1 MSIGNPT
8 SQKLELKA
16 VSQIQ
21 APRQNTTI
29 SMSMG
34 KSSKIS
40 VPKMSMS
47 SNNYNVATSASTMG
61 GSVDTSKWGQQ
72 SSMQKAVADDIL
84 GFQNTRDRFRVS
96 NISMSASKSGMEG
109 EIEGSFKINN
119 SNPLSMKE
127 GHFNMGTGAAPK
139 KAVNKKFGRSKV
151 VLAALEKEMEGSWGD
166 VDRNYVI
173 GGNWKSNG
181 DLEFINSFPKDV
193 LAKAKFDSKKVEVV
207 VAPTDLHLLS
217 VQKELEKTDVNVAA
231 QDVSQY
237 GRGAYTGNI
246 TADQLTDMKIGWTL
260 TGHSERRS
268 LFGES
273 DQDVALKTK
282 VACEN
287 GLNVML
293 CIGEQLEERESGK
306 TGEVNARQL

>member
-1 MSIGNPT
+1 MGNPS
-8 SQKLELKA
+8 SQKLELKS

-47 SNNYNVATSASTMG
+47 SNNYNVAASASNMG

-96 NISMSASKSGMEG
+96 NVSMSASKSGMEG
-109 EIEGSFKINN
+109 EVDGPFNINN
-119 SNPLSMKE
+119 STPLSMKE
-127 GHFNMGTGAAPK
+127 DHFNMGTGAAPK
-139 KAVNKKFGRSKV
+139 RAVNKKFGRSKV

-181 DLEFINSFPKDV
+181 DSEFINSFPKDV
-193 LAKAKFDSKKVEVV
+193 LAKAEFDSKKVEVV

-237 GRGAYTGNI
+237 GR
-246 TADQLTDMKIGWTL
+246 
-260 TGHSERRS
+260 
-268 LFGES
+268 
-273 DQDVALKTK
+273 
-282 VACEN
+282 
-287 GLNVML
+287 
-293 CIGEQLEERESGK
+293 
-306 TGEVNARQL
+306 